1 MIEVLTRSEL
11 FLSKHKSLSQGLNLS
26 LHPFQHLLLLPT
38 YLPLPLKHPL
48 GLEETLSDPTA
59 AANFT
64 RALIDT
70 LLLLVKVHQLPLEV
84 FRFLLK
90 I

>member
-1 MIEVLTRSEL
+1 MIEVLTRSKL

-26 LHPFQHLLLLPT
+26 LHPFQHLLLLST
-38 YLPLPLKHPL
+38 YLPLPFKHLL
-48 GLEETLSDPTA
+48 GLEETLCDTTA
-59 AANFT
+59 TADFT

-70 LLLLVKVHQLPLEV
+70 LLLL
-84 FRFLLK
+84 